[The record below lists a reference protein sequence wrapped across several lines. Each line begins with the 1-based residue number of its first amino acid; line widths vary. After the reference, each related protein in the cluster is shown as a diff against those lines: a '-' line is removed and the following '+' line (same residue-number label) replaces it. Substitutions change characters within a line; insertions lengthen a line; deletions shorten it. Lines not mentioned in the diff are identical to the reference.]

1 MPPSNKG
8 RQIKIHKAQIPSN
21 MSDKAIALIND
32 ALDKFQIEKVIIL
45 SYIITVHILIFLF
58 KIKDMATFVKKKCDE
73 DFGGTWHCVIGR
85 NFGCSITHD
94 TKFVLFFQVDLM
106 HILLFRSIE

>member
-32 ALDKFQIEKVIIL
+32 ALDKFQIEKVIIVL
-45 SYIITVHILIFLF
+45 LHYNSTYFNFLIQ
-58 KIKDMATFVKKKCDE
+58 
-73 DFGGTWHCVIGR
+73 
-85 NFGCSITHD
+85 N
-94 TKFVLFFQVDLM
+94 
-106 HILLFRSIE
+106 